1 MHTHITIYASKVGD
15 EGEWVI
21 EGAGPGDKP
30 QKVKTWRTQSVKNK
44 TTKIQ
49 RKMIFHFRHT

>member
-1 MHTHITIYASKVGD
+1 VGD

-44 TTKIQ
+44 TTKMQ